1 MQGAK
6 QSLQAD
12 AGEWEVLCRGRYHLL
27 VAVLQSS
34 EQTRQESQDLYYC

>member
-12 AGEWEVLCRGRYHLL
+12 AGEWDVLCRGPCHLL
-27 VAVLQSS
+27 GAVLQSS
-34 EQTRQESQDLYYC
+34 EQTRQESQDLNYC